1 MLLIAHSGV
10 LSWPIALLEI
20 TRASARPSP
29 EAERLLCLRLPP
41 APNEGGMSL
50 SEETGPYIGR
60 PRPLGFKWRT

>member
-29 EAERLLCLRLPP
+29 EAERLLCLRALPVP
-41 APNEGGMSL
+41 HEGGMSL